1 MCLIST
7 DDDRGGGTKAVVP
20 PTTTLTSSDRLRVWG
35 DIGHVATL
43 ISTVVFAASVVTWVD
58 QVIEKEDDAVVV
70 GETGSISNNSSSTF
84 PLFDTQ
90 WQRQGFCITHPETP
104 EWSSHAVCLYVDVL
118 FAIVLALI
126 YWPHRNRSVLRH
138 ANLLVSTNV
147 LGTIGHGLAHGGLA
161 YHMYVQQQQL
171 QQQQTG
177 IANNEDVAA
186 AVPTDETATLLNWFV
201 FPILFW
207 LPLMKA
213 AMSNAPNYVVTIL
226 ALLANGLVA
235 TVPDHLGFTV
245 VQTILL
251 VAFSL
256 NQLLRP
262 TDEKQDLHYVLYSWM
277 VSFPLTLVGWMEST
291 MCSLFVRSVLYGHV
305 VYDAY
310 IPVSAL
316 AFYLMCIRN
325 ANYHQQEEEKKKK
338 TL

>member
-7 DDDRGGGTKAVVP
+7 DGDRGGGNNAAAAVSP
-20 PTTTLTSSDRLRVWG
+20 TTTTLTSSDRRRVWG

-58 QVIEKEDDAVVV
+58 QQVMEKEDDAVVG
-70 GETGSISNNSSSTF
+70 GETGSSSSNSSSTF
-84 PLFDTQ
+84 FLFDTQ
-90 WQRQGFCITHPETP
+90 WQRQGFCIAYPETP
-104 EWSSHAVCLYVDVL
+104 EWSSHAVCFYVDVL
-118 FAIVLALI
+118 FAVVLALI
-126 YWPHRNRSVLRH
+126 YWPHRHRSVLRH
-138 ANLLVSTNV
+138 ANELVSTNV
-147 LGTIGHGLAHGGLA
+147 VGTIGHGLAHGGLA
-161 YHMYVQQQQL
+161 YHMYQQL
-171 QQQQTG
+171 HQDQSG
-177 IANNEDVAA
+177 MGDEDA
-186 AVPTDETATLLNWFV
+186 AVQTNETATLLNLFV

-213 AMSNAPNYVVTIL
+213 AMSNAPFIVVAIA

-235 TVPDHLGFTV
+235 AVPSNLGFTV

-262 TDEKQDLHYVLYSWM
+262 SDEKQDLHYVLYSWM

-291 MCSLFVRSVLYGHV
+291 MCSSFVRSVLYGHV

-310 IPVSAL
+310 IPISAL
-316 AFYLMCIRN
+316 AFYLLCIRN

>member
-7 DDDRGGGTKAVVP
+7 DGDRGGGNNAAAIR
-20 PTTTLTSSDRLRVWG
+20 TTLTSSDRVRVWG

-43 ISTVVFAASVVTWVD
+43 ISTVVFAASVVTWID
-58 QVIEKEDDAVVV
+58 QRVNDNKQEENDAFGG
-70 GETGSISNNSSSTF
+70 GETGIINNSSS
-84 PLFDTQ
+84 LFDAQ
-90 WQRQGFCITHPETP
+90 WQRQGFCIAHPETP

-118 FAIVLALI
+118 FAAVLALT
-126 YWPHRNRSVLRH
+126 YWPHRNRPALRH
-138 ANLLVSTNV
+138 ANLLVATNV
-147 LGTIGHGLAHGGLA
+147 MGTIGHGLAHGGLA
-161 YHMYVQQQQL
+161 YHMYQQQQL
-171 QQQQTG
+171 QTTG
-177 IANNEDVAA
+177 MANNEDVAA
-186 AVPTDETATLLNWFV
+186 VVPTDETATLLNWFV
-201 FPILFW
+201 FPVLFW

-213 AMSNAPNYVVTIL
+213 AMSNAPFYVVTIT

-262 TDEKQDLHYVLYSWM
+262 SDEKQDLHYVLYSWM

-291 MCSLFVRSVLYGHV
+291 MCSSFVRSILYGHV

-310 IPVSAL
+310 IPISAL
-316 AFYLMCIRN
+316 AFYLLCIRN
-325 ANYHQQEEEKKKK
+325 ANHQQQQAEEKKK